1 MSFKVKTKNLLD
13 ALQKTIKVVPSRS
26 TLPILGCSLF
36 DFSKNKMTLKAT
48 NLETSIN
55 ESIEISGECP
65 EAPIAVPIGRLLEIT
80 NNITDQEI
88 EFSINE
94 KNQLEINTQTG
105 SYSIMGQDH
114 TEYPS
119 DPIMNETQSIYWT
132 QNLYLK

>member
-55 ESIEISGECP
+55 ESIEI
-65 EAPIAVPIGRLLEIT
+65 
-80 NNITDQEI
+80 
-88 EFSINE
+88 
-94 KNQLEINTQTG
+94 
-105 SYSIMGQDH
+105 
-114 TEYPS
+114 
-119 DPIMNETQSIYWT
+119 
-132 QNLYLK
+132 